1 MCGCYEEKRE
11 PWPAPQMLIEDTITD
26 RMQDVTYYMECGF
39 NPERARQIV
48 DSIANSKQKH

>member
-26 RMQDVTYYMECGF
+26 RMQDISYYMECGF
-39 NPERARQIV
+39 NPERAREIV
-48 DSIANSKQKH
+48 DSIHKVNKK